1 MKGEINLYQVD
12 KSYAKEIYKQ
22 IKLDILNLKIK
33 DGDFL
38 TLAELAEKYNVSKTP
53 VRDALGTLEIQGY
66 LKSLP
71 RKGYLVKPVTQRNI
85 RESFQMR
92 SILERAAVNLAVKIA
107 SDSELE
113 SILQLAMKFPDG
125 SQSSE
130 IAQFNELNDM
140 FHMLIIKATHNSLL
154 IETCEGIME
163 NLSRILLMDCKN
175 LEFAKEKDDHINI
188 AKSLIERDSK
198 KAEEQIVKHISRLE
212 ARFYTNWNSHSIRI
226 KIWGKLINKV
236 RILNYIWIKI
246 YDDLRIHITY
256 KEDFLVYK
264 KYKLRHK
271 VLKAYV
277 AILKL
282 FKGEQTMN
290 KKSLVGILLAS
301 VMSVGIMSGCGAAK
315 NDSSK
320 SSDGNKK
327 YIIACDSKYAPF
339 SFEENGKYKGIDV
352 ELLDA
357 IAKEEKIEYELKPM
371 DFDGIIPG
379 LTSNQLDGAI
389 AGMSI
394 TDERKKSLDFSDGYF
409 VSGLSLVV
417 NKDNTEINGESDLNG
432 KSASIK
438 KGQQEQNLQKIM
450 NLNMDWN

>member
-1 MKGEINLYQVD
+1 
-12 KSYAKEIYKQ
+12 
-22 IKLDILNLKIK
+22 
-33 DGDFL
+33 
-38 TLAELAEKYNVSKTP
+38 
-53 VRDALGTLEIQGY
+53 
-66 LKSLP
+66 
-71 RKGYLVKPVTQRNI
+71 
-85 RESFQMR
+85 
-92 SILERAAVNLAVKIA
+92 
-107 SDSELE
+107 
-113 SILQLAMKFPDG
+113 
-125 SQSSE
+125 
-130 IAQFNELNDM
+130 
-140 FHMLIIKATHNSLL
+140 
-154 IETCEGIME
+154 
-163 NLSRILLMDCKN
+163 
-175 LEFAKEKDDHINI
+175 
-188 AKSLIERDSK
+188 
-198 KAEEQIVKHISRLE
+198 
-212 ARFYTNWNSHSIRI
+212 
-226 KIWGKLINKV
+226 
-236 RILNYIWIKI
+236 
-246 YDDLRIHITY
+246 
-256 KEDFLVYK
+256 
-264 KYKLRHK
+264 
-271 VLKAYV
+271 
-277 AILKL
+277 
-282 FKGEQTMN
+282 MN

-417 NKDNTEINGESDLNG
+417 NKDNTEINGENDLNG

-438 KGQQEQNLQKIM
+438 KGTAGTKFAEDNESKYKLKLNYFDDSPSMFQAVENKNCDFLLEDYPVIAYKIKVDP
-450 NLNMDWN
+450 NSKLKIAGEKLTNVDYGFAVKKGGNADLLKKFNEGLKKLKDNGEYDKIVNQYIAK

>member
-1 MKGEINLYQVD
+1 
-12 KSYAKEIYKQ
+12 
-22 IKLDILNLKIK
+22 
-33 DGDFL
+33 
-38 TLAELAEKYNVSKTP
+38 
-53 VRDALGTLEIQGY
+53 
-66 LKSLP
+66 
-71 RKGYLVKPVTQRNI
+71 
-85 RESFQMR
+85 
-92 SILERAAVNLAVKIA
+92 
-107 SDSELE
+107 
-113 SILQLAMKFPDG
+113 
-125 SQSSE
+125 
-130 IAQFNELNDM
+130 
-140 FHMLIIKATHNSLL
+140 
-154 IETCEGIME
+154 
-163 NLSRILLMDCKN
+163 
-175 LEFAKEKDDHINI
+175 
-188 AKSLIERDSK
+188 
-198 KAEEQIVKHISRLE
+198 
-212 ARFYTNWNSHSIRI
+212 
-226 KIWGKLINKV
+226 
-236 RILNYIWIKI
+236 
-246 YDDLRIHITY
+246 
-256 KEDFLVYK
+256 
-264 KYKLRHK
+264 
-271 VLKAYV
+271 
-277 AILKL
+277 
-282 FKGEQTMN
+282 MN

-438 KGQQEQNLQKIM
+438 KGTAGTKFAEDNESKYGLKLNYFDDSPSMFQAVENKNCDFLLEDYPVIAYKIKVDP
-450 NLNMDWN
+450 NSKLKIAGEKLTNVDYGFAVKKGGNADLLKKFNEGLKKLKDNGEYDKIVNQYIAK